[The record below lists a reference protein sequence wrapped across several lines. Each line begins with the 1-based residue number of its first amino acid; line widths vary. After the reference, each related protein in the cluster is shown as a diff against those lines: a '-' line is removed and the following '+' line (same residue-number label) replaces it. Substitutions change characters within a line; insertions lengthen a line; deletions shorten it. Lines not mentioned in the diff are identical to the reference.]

1 MLMNVLLVNTSETT
15 GGAAVACSR
24 IAKALRGEGVDAS
37 VMVRNAEKCAEAVI
51 PVGGRLQK
59 EWCFLRERA
68 AIWAAN
74 GFSKDRLFYV
84 DIANCGIDITKTEAF
99 RKADV
104 IHLHWINQGYI
115 SLEVLKKIAASG
127 KKVIWTMHDMWP
139 FTGICHHADD
149 CTKYTTGC
157 HDCPLL
163 PRRGCI
169 DLARKTFDRK
179 LAALEGCDVT
189 FVGCSEWLAG
199 LCRKSRI
206 AQGRKV
212 VSIPNPI
219 DTAVYAPMDKA
230 AIRQKLGLPA
240 DKKLI
245 LFCSVKTTDVRKGMY
260 YFQES
265 CRILKESSREDVEV
279 IILGMHGQ
287 ALGSTLPLPSHALG
301 YVPEGRSLAEFYNAA
316 DVFVTPSLQENLPN
330 TIMEALSCGI
340 PCVGFNIG
348 GIPEMIDH
356 QSNGYVAEYK
366 SAENLAH
373 GIDWV
378 LDAAHYPELCRN
390 ARAKV
395 LGSYSEKVVA
405 QKYISL
411 FK

>member
-1 MLMNVLLVNTSETT
+1 MKVLLVNTSETT
-15 GGAAVACSR
+15 GGAAIACGR
-24 IAKALRGEGVDAS
+24 ILKALRSEGADAS
-37 VMVRNAEKCAEAVI
+37 MMVRNAERCAQAVI
-51 PVGGRLQK
+51 PVGGTLQK
-59 EWCFLRERA
+59 RWCFIRERA

-74 GFSKDRLFYV
+74 GFRKDKIFYV
-84 DIANCGIDITKTEAF
+84 DIANCGIDISKTEAF
-99 RKADV
+99 READV

-115 SLEVLKKIAASG
+115 SLDGLKKIAASG
-127 KKVIWTMHDMWP
+127 KQVIWTMHDMWP
-139 FTGICHHADD
+139 FTGICHHADS
-149 CTKYTTGC
+149 CTKYTSGC

-169 DLARKTFDRK
+169 DLARRTFDRK
-179 LAALEGCDVT
+179 LAALEGCDIT
-189 FVGCSEWLAG
+189 FVGCSEWLSG
-199 LCRKSRI
+199 LCRESRI

-230 AIRQKLGLPA
+230 AVRRKLGLPA

-245 LFCSVKTTDVRKGMY
+245 LFCSVKTTDVRKGMHY
-260 YFQES
+260 LQES
-265 CRILKESSREDVEV
+265 CRILKEARSDIEV
-279 IILGMHGQ
+279 LILGKDGE
-287 ALGSTLPLPSHALG
+287 ALGAALPLPAHALG
-301 YVPEGRSLAEFYNAA
+301 YVGDGSSLAEYYNAA

-356 QSNGYVAEYK
+356 KSNGYVAGYK
-366 SAENLAH
+366 SAEDLAR

-378 LDAAHYPELCRN
+378 LDEAHYCELCSN
-390 ARAKV
+390 ARSKV

-405 QKYISL
+405 QQYISL

>member
-15 GGAAVACSR
+15 GGAAIACSR
-24 IAKALRGEGVDAS
+24 IARALRGEGVDAS
-37 VMVRNAEKCAEAVI
+37 MIVRNAEKRGEEVI

-68 AIWAAN
+68 TIWAAN
-74 GFSKDRLFYV
+74 GFSRDRIFYV
-84 DIANCGIDITKTEAF
+84 DIANSGIDITKTDAF
-99 RKADV
+99 RRADI

-115 SLEVLKKIAASG
+115 SLAGLKKIAGSG
-127 KKVIWTMHDMWP
+127 KPVVWTMHDMWP
-139 FTGICHHADD
+139 FTGICHHADS
-149 CTKYTTGC
+149 CTRYVTGC

-163 PRRGCI
+163 PGRFGI
-169 DLARKTFDRK
+169 DLARKTFDSK
-179 LAALEGCDVT
+179 LAALEGCDIT
-189 FVGCSEWLAG
+189 FAGCSEWLAG

-219 DTAVYAPMDKA
+219 DTGVYAPMDKA
-230 AIRQKLGLPA
+230 AIRKKLRLPA

-245 LFCSVKTTDVRKGMY
+245 LFCSVKTTDVRKGMH

-265 CRILKESSREDVEV
+265 CRILRESSREDIEV
-279 IILGMHGQ
+279 VILGMNGE
-287 ALGSTLPLPSHALG
+287 ALGATLPLPSHALG
-301 YVPEGRSLAEFYNAA
+301 YVGEGRSLAEFYNAA

-330 TIMEALSCGI
+330 TIMEALSCGV
-340 PCVGFNIG
+340 PCVGFDIG

-356 QSNGYVAEYK
+356 KSNGYVAEYK
-366 SAENLAH
+366 SAEDLAR
-373 GIDWV
+373 GIEWV
-378 LDAAHYPELCRN
+378 LDPARYPQLCVS
-390 ARAKV
+390 ARSKA

-405 QKYISL
+405 RQYISL